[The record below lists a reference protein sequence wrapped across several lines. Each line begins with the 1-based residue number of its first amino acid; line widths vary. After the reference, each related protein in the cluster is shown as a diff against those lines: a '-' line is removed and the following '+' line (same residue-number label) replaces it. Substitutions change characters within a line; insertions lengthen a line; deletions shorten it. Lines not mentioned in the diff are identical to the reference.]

1 MKVSYQW
8 LNHYLPLEQNGIT
21 PTELA
26 EKIART
32 SVDINDVYS
41 PQNGLQKVVVGL
53 VESIKDHPQSDHLH
67 IAQVKVAEDTTVQIV
82 CGAPNLVAGKKVITA
97 LAGAKLADGTKI
109 KKSKLRGEES
119 NGMLCALQEIGFTD
133 KVAPKAYEEGLWYLP
148 DDAEVGAP
156 VFSYL
161 GMDDTI
167 IDTDVT
173 PNRGDM
179 LSIYGNVNDL
189 AAIYALDNG
198 FTSHE
203 VVENGTERTA
213 DLIKATVADQQ
224 LAPTYKLRVIK
235 NVHIQ
240 DSPLWL
246 QIRLWNA
253 GIRPI
258 NNVVDVTN
266 YILVKYGQ
274 PLHSFDYDRLT
285 SHEIKVRH
293 AAEGEQFTTLDGEE
307 QILASQ
313 DILVCDGDRPA
324 ALAGTMGGQ
333 DTKVTDQTVNVAL
346 EAAIFDPVMVRKQA
360 RRLDLHSE
368 SSMRFERGIN
378 PETVEV
384 ALNEAA
390 YWLSELA
397 GGEVTKGIVTATE
410 EVVQVTPIE
419 LSTKRV
425 NDVLGL
431 SLSQADLV
439 NLFDR
444 LRFASQALDDD
455 RLLVQVP
462 ARRWDIAIKADLYEE
477 IARLYGYDNIPSTL
491 PTGTQTLGGLNE
503 RQRFLRASRH
513 VMQGVGLNQAISYS
527 LLTAEQAAQFQV
539 NPQAGQP
546 MLLDYPMSSDHVAT
560 RMNIVAGLLI
570 DIAYNVARQVDN
582 VALYEQG
589 RVFLPVAGQER
600 PTEEEHIAGAVTG
613 SLTAASWN
621 QADDDN
627 QVDFFTVKGIVE
639 RYLRNMA
646 VEGEISYQANHD
658 RADLHPGRCAD
669 VLLDGQVVG
678 YIGQVHP
685 TVAKQYRVPVTYVF
699 ELNLEPLLQAD
710 KRDKHYQ
717 LISKYPAITR
727 DVALLVD
734 QKVTN
739 AQIVTAIKEV
749 GGPYLKAVHLFD
761 LYKGNFLPANKKS
774 LAYTLTYQAD
784 QGTLTEDQVNEAF
797 DKVIAHLKDQVQAEI
812 R

>member
-8 LNHYLPLEQNGIT
+8 LNHYLPLEENGIN

-26 EKIART
+26 EKIARS

-41 PQNGLQKVVVGL
+41 PQNGLKKVVVGL
-53 VESIKDHPQSDHLH
+53 VESVRDHPQADHLH
-67 IAQVKVAEDTTVQIV
+67 IAQVKIADDTTVQIV
-82 CGAPNLVAGKKVITA
+82 CGAPNLKAGKKVITA
-97 LAGAKLADGTKI
+97 LKGAKLADGTKI
-109 KKSKLRGEES
+109 RKSKLRGEES

-148 DDAEVGAP
+148 DDAKVGAP

-189 AAIYALDNG
+189 AAIYDLKNS
-198 FTSHE
+198 FTSHA
-203 VVENGTERTA
+203 VVENSSEKTA
-213 DLIKATVADQQ
+213 DLISATVEDQDV
-224 LAPTYKLRVIK
+224 APTYKMRVIK
-235 NVHIQ
+235 NVQIQ

-266 YILVKYGQ
+266 YILIKYGQ
-274 PLHSFDYDRLT
+274 PLHSFDYDKLAN
-285 SHEIKVRH
+285 HKIKVRH
-293 AAEGEQFTTLDGEE
+293 AKEGEKFTTLDGEE
-307 QILASQ
+307 QQLKTQ
-313 DILVCDGDRPA
+313 DILVCDGERPA
-324 ALAGTMGGQ
+324 ALAGTMGGEE
-333 DTKVTDQTVNVAL
+333 TKVTNQTVNVAL

-410 EVVQVTPIE
+410 APANSTPIE
-419 LSTKRV
+419 LSTSKV
-425 NDVLGL
+425 NAVLGL
-431 SLSQADLV
+431 TLSQEDLV
-439 NLFDR
+439 EIFDR
-444 LRFASQALDDD
+444 LKFDVQKENDDQ
-455 RLLVQVP
+455 LTVYAP
-462 ARRWDIAIKADLYEE
+462 ARRWDISIKADLYEE
-477 IARLYGYDNIPSTL
+477 IARIYGYDNIPSTL
-491 PTGTQTLGGLNE
+491 PAGTRTLGGLNE
-503 RQRFLRASRH
+503 RQRFLKASRH

-527 LLTAEQAAQFQV
+527 LLTKEQAAQFQV
-539 NPQAGQP
+539 NNQDGEP
-546 MLLDYPMSSDHVAT
+546 MMLDYPMSSDHVAT

-570 DIAYNVARQVDN
+570 DIAYNVARQVGN

-589 RVFLPVAGQER
+589 RVFLPEDGQER
-600 PTEEEHIAGAVTG
+600 PTEEEHVAGAVTG

-621 QADDDN
+621 QEDDDN
-627 QVDFFTVKGIVE
+627 QADFFTVKGIVE
-639 RYLRNMA
+639 RYLHNMA
-646 VEGEISYQANHD
+646 VEGEISYQANHN

-699 ELNLEPLLQAD
+699 ELNLEPLLSAD
-710 KRDKHYQ
+710 KRDKHYD

-727 DVALLVD
+727 DVAISVD
-734 QKVTN
+734 QDVTN
-739 AQIVTAIKEV
+739 AQIVAVIKEI
-749 GGPYLKAVHLFD
+749 GGSYLKAVRLFD

-774 LAYTLTYQAD
+774 MAYTLTYQDD
-784 QGTLTEDQVNEAF
+784 QGTLTEDQVNAAF
-797 DKVIAHLKDQVQAEI
+797 EKVVEHLKQEVGAEI

>member
-189 AAIYALDNG
+189 AAIYDLDNG

-285 SHEIKVRH
+285 SNEIKVRH

-307 QILASQ
+307 QTLASQ

-410 EVVQVTPIE
+410 EAVQVTPIE

-425 NDVLGL
+425 NAVLGL

-477 IARLYGYDNIPSTL
+477 IARIYGYDNLPATL
-491 PTGTQTLGGLNE
+491 PVMTRNHGGLTP
-503 RQRFLRASRH
+503 RQKFLRASRH
-513 VMQGVGLNQAISYS
+513 EMEGMGLTQAISYS
-527 LLTAEQAAQFQV
+527 LTTEDKAKQFQIE
-539 NPQAGQP
+539 PLAEP
-546 MLLDYPMSSDHVAT
+546 MKLDFPMSSDHVAT
-560 RMNIVAGLLI
+560 RMSLISGLLI
-570 DIAYNVARQVDN
+570 DVAYNVARNVNN
-582 VALYEQG
+582 VALYEVG
-589 RVFLPVAGQER
+589 RVFLPKGGER
-600 PTEEEHIAGAVTG
+600 PEEQEHLAGAITG
-613 SLTAASWN
+613 QLLANSWHK
-621 QADDDN
+621 QD
-627 QVDFFTVKGIVE
+627 QPVDFFQIKGIVE
-639 RYLRNMA
+639 RYLHNLGLAGTITYRA
-646 VEGEISYQANHD
+646 TQD
-658 RADLHPGRCAD
+658 RAEMHPGRTAD
-669 VLLDGQVVG
+669 IYVDDQLVG
-678 YIGQVHP
+678 FVGQVHP
-685 TVAKQYRVPVTYVF
+685 RTAKDYKVPATYVF
-699 ELNLEPLLQAD
+699 ELNLEALLAAD
-710 KRDKHYQ
+710 KVANEYHP
-717 LISKYPAITR
+717 ISKYPAITR
-727 DVALLVD
+727 DIALLVD
-734 QKVTN
+734 HNVTN
-739 AQIVTAIKEV
+739 ADVVAVIEKRA
-749 GGPYLKAVHLFD
+749 GAFLKKVHLFD
-761 LYKGNFLPANKKS
+761 VYSGLHLPKGKKS
-774 LAYTLTYQAD
+774 LAYTLTYQD
-784 QGTLTEDQVNEAF
+784 DHGTLTEDQVNKAF
-797 DKVIAHLKDQVQAEI
+797 AKVTQALEDELAAEI